1 MLYLYLK
8 IYCQII
14 LHDAGLTWKVLER
27 RALQINQDDIL
38 RFCKELMSFPWLI
51 QNLVFLDEVSFDN
64 RDMLRKKGFGF
75 KGQKLFYRGEFCR
88 KPRVSLL
95 CFIGVNGLLD
105 TFSTEG
111 TFDRLKFV
119 ECCKEFALR
128 NPQVFLINN

>member
-1 MLYLYLK
+1 MRE
-8 IYCQII
+8 
-14 LHDAGLTWKVLER
+14 AGLTWKVLER
-27 RALQINQDDIL
+27 RAIQINNEEIL
-38 RFCKELMSFPWLI
+38 RFTKELHSFPWIL

-64 RDMLRKKGFGF
+64 RDMLRNKGYGM
-75 KGQKLFYRGEFCR
+75 KGDRVYFRGEFCR

-119 ECCKEFALR
+119 ECCREFAL
-128 NPQVFLINN
+128 NNVSVFQCS